1 VKKIADSWA
10 VCCFRLI
17 SASAN
22 ICFRLLANDL
32 ILEMCGTTQKTKIY
46 YLDFLAYSPVLFF
59 NDLLLGLKI
68 LQFVES
74 QRLWWRSFKVVWW
87 PGPGRRGRLFSRAG
101 SRSATTRFSVRSGT
115 RHHHFAMAGMVYL
128 QLDPRG

>member
-1 VKKIADSWA
+1 MV
-10 VCCFRLI
+10 
-17 SASAN
+17 
-22 ICFRLLANDL
+22 
-32 ILEMCGTTQKTKIY
+32 
-46 YLDFLAYSPVLFF
+46 PVLLF

-74 QRLWWRSFKVVWW
+74 QRLWWRSFEVVRW

-101 SRSATTRFSVRSGT
+101 PGRATTELSVRSGT
-115 RHHHFAMAGMVYL
+115 RHHHFAMAGMVHL